1 MGKCLF
7 MRKGETHTKPGQ
19 RLPYGYM
26 ELTYI
31 ESTGTQYVDTGFK
44 PNQNTE
50 IQLDV
55 AFLGSVG
62 SNIAGVRNSNSD
74 ATNRFGIITF
84 SSASKI
90 GAFFRDSAI
99 QAISF
104 DANRHSYKLK
114 KSGLELDGTSYG
126 SANGGSF
133 SCTYNIALFGWNNG
147 SDGIAATSSRVYAC
161 KIYDNGTL
169 VRDFV
174 PCINASGEIGL
185 YDSVGKKFYGNA
197 GTGVF
202 TGSEVA

>member
-1 MGKCLF
+1 MAQYVKQDCEQGFVTDNAEIEYL
-7 MRKGETHTKPGQ
+7 
-19 RLPYGYM
+19 
-26 ELTYI
+26 

-174 PCINASGEIGL
+174 PCINASGEVGL
-185 YDSVGKKFYGNA
+185 YDLVGKQFYGNA

>member
-7 MRKGETHTKPGQ
+7 MRKGKIHTSPVA
-19 RLPYGYM
+19 LPSGFTKL
-26 ELTYI
+26 EYI
-31 ESTGTQYVDTGFK
+31 QSSGTQYVDTGFK

-169 VRDFV
+169 VRDYI
-174 PCINASGEIGL
+174 PCQKPDGTIGL
-185 YDSVGKKFYGNA
+185 WDDVNSVFYGNA
-197 GTGVF
+197 GTGTF